1 MKRTATRRIAIVVQR
16 YGAEINGGA
25 ELHARLLAKALRPH
39 VEIDVLTSRALDY
52 RNWDHHYPAGE
63 SELDGCR
70 VIRFDHP
77 IKTRRDRL
85 RMPLAH
91 KWRFKLRRWLRG
103 RPGPRVALPVG
114 DPEADGVRYIGA
126 MGPTMPD
133 LGRHLQAHRDHYAA
147 VIFVTVLY
155 PHTAL
160 NLVHVADKAILV
172 PTLHD
177 EKAMYLPHYRS
188 VFHQPRRIL
197 YNTAA
202 EQALAQ
208 RLYGDD
214 LPPWDLCGVG
224 VGHPDRPARAWVED
238 TTRWQATA
246 ARLGIDG
253 DFLVYVG
260 RVDVSKGCDEL
271 FRHFAAL
278 RKSMPQ
284 TQTQTLKL
292 VVCGQ
297 WFMPLT
303 DHPDIL
309 RAGFVSDEERDD
321 LIAHALAL
329 VVPSRYESLSMVLLE
344 SLQLGT
350 PVMVNADCE
359 VLGQHV
365 QSSGTGWAYHDY
377 RGFASAVAER
387 QGWSDATRQAQAL
400 RGQAYVRDHY
410 DWPVIIDK
418 FLRVIE
424 EIAGADATP
433 SACSTHS
440 IADTG
445 SLE

>member
-1 MKRTATRRIAIVVQR
+1 MKRARPAPRRIAIVVQR

-39 VEIDVLTSRALDY
+39 VEVDVLTSRALDY
-52 RNWDHHYPAGE
+52 RNWDHHYPVGE
-63 SELDGCR
+63 SELEGCR

-77 IKTRRDRL
+77 IKTRRDRR
-85 RMPLAH
+85 RMPLRH

-103 RPGPRVALPVG
+103 RPGARVAMPIG
-114 DPEADGVRYIGA
+114 DAEADGVRYIEA

-133 LGRHLQAHRDHYAA
+133 LGRHLQAHRDRYAA

-177 EKAMYLPHYRS
+177 EKAMYLPHYRR

-214 LPPWDLCGVG
+214 LPPWALCGVG

-238 TTRWQATA
+238 TARWQATA

-253 DFLVYVG
+253 ESGFLVYVG
-260 RVDVSKGCDEL
+260 RVDASKGCDEL
-271 FRHFAAL
+271 FRHFVAL
-278 RKSMPQ
+278 RKAVPHA
-284 TQTQTLKL
+284 LKL

-350 PVMVNADCE
+350 PVMVNAHCD

-377 RGFASAVAER
+377 RGFAAAVAER
-387 QGWSDATRQAQAL
+387 LGWSDATRQAQAQ
-400 RGQAYVRDHY
+400 RGQAYVRNHY

-424 EIAGADATP
+424 EIAGPDPTP
-433 SACSTHS
+433 ST
-440 IADTG
+440 ADTG